1 VIADLEPAG
10 YRYGSGC
17 VVAGKTVL
25 TAAHVIVG
33 AVAVTVRDAS
43 KRSYPAEVDAAFVG
57 DPDGLG
63 PDLALVQVDELPG
76 DGYPPLGLGRV
87 VRDSAVPMVI
97 ERCHAFGYP
106 GFAECPVPIPSRD
119 SVQAIGVIAA
129 LSKFA
134 HGLLS
139 MVVSIEPAAL
149 DPERARSGE
158 SPWSGMSGGPVVA
171 EERLLGVVFEHSLA
185 EGSSAITVVPLT
197 ALEADPA
204 HPLWGPGVPNP
215 AMWWQRLAVGGPAD
229 LLPVPTP
236 TPTPETAQMRT
247 SAYLAQVA
255 RIAPTELLG
264 RAEELDKLAEFC
276 TTPDSG
282 SYLWLRAPAWAGKS
296 ALLSWFVLHPPP
308 GVRVVSFFVTAR
320 FASQDDRVAFADAVL
335 EQALALRGQPV
346 PALLTESTRDAH
358 MLTQLNEAAAVCLAR
373 AERLVLVVDGLDED
387 RGADSHSIAAL
398 LPARPIAGMRV
409 IVASRPNPP
418 LPPDVREDHPLHDS
432 ATVRVLAQSPH
443 AALTKASTQHELKR
457 LLADQS
463 GDRDLL
469 GFAAAAGGGLTTRDL
484 AELTARQAWRVE
496 DRLRATA
503 GRTFVTRA
511 GTWQNQETYVL
522 GHEELQKDA
531 VSLFGDEALEA
542 YRQRLHEWADAY
554 SERGWPDNTPDFLL
568 QGYFRLVQATGPP
581 ARMVGLVTDPARQ
594 ARMLAR
600 SGAESSAAAELT
612 ITQDAIL
619 ATEPPDLAAMATV
632 AVHRDVMVRRNRNIP
647 ADLPALWARLG
658 AYTRAE
664 ALAQSIN
671 DPGQRAAAL
680 QSIAAVLSPPGSD
693 DAESAH
699 LPPPT
704 TSPGSSDARASVAAD
719 PDDLAKHDVEALIS
733 AARSIGGADATAL
746 FDAAEATA
754 YTARDPDL
762 RTKLWNHISWARGS
776 TASWDASTP
785 PGTSLAEQSYLE
797 FASLVELDGI
807 VRRAAAMGDL
817 DRAAEIARTVHR
829 ADPSS
834 KLLLTI
840 VEHMVEAGYIGR
852 AEQIALSFPDGQGRT
867 DALKRLVELAV
878 EIGAEV
884 SAERIAWRLVT
895 IEGVPTALLQV
906 ARATWY
912 RGEIARAHSL
922 VHRALDAK
930 PDPSS
935 WSSTNDFLNVLQ
947 TMVEIGGVEEAASAA
962 TARTSEGIRRRALLT
977 VAQAAYDK
985 GEYAPARTLAAQVLR
1000 DAAAA
1005 APGSPWISDW
1015 LAAPDWRVT
1024 QDWRGVLGDAAG
1036 LLVKLGEVEQ
1046 ARAVAL
1052 ALTDPRRRAGV
1063 LMRIVEAALEAGD
1076 LATAEA
1082 TSNLIVNPAAR
1093 DELLPSFIRAYL
1105 RAGNHAA
1112 AMTIAQRA
1120 RDADRP
1126 AKLLIEAVQHALDE
1140 GALDIAAA
1148 LAQAVREHDVL
1159 VALRMKVA
1167 RAAVISDTPAQAQPF
1182 LEAAEI
1188 AARTVPDAAWR
1199 AAALTEAAW
1208 ALLPGA
1214 YADRI
1219 GMLTAAAEAAAGQI
1233 PDAEPRAAALVNIAA
1248 VVTAAGDPVRADR
1261 IFREAAHKSSIPCA
1275 WAEHLAA
1282 RARSAADRGHHH
1294 TARAQVSAVGSL
1306 AQWITE
1312 PNNRVR
1318 AEQARLAAAI
1328 HVGDLS
1334 QAEDAARAIEHPDQQ
1349 ALALI
1354 DFTRALAAAGQA
1366 ERAITVALAIPTED
1380 RQADALSE
1388 IARLAAARGELDL
1401 AERAARAITV
1411 RGGQPPAL
1419 LSVAWNAARAGDLAR
1434 AEQIVASIADQEWR
1448 QLGLHAIQAQRDAP
1462 LAARTE
1468 PDTPPAFPPRPE
1480 TADATTDAE
1489 QQAQD
1494 LLRRVDA
1501 MPDHPMAAR
1510 LLAEAM
1516 RVGPCAPALASLSRV
1531 NQPAALAAADT
1542 LLTLLR

>member
-1 VIADLEPAG
+1 MIADLGPAG

-43 KRSYPAEVDAAFVG
+43 KRSYPAAVDAAFVG

-63 PDLALVQVDELPG
+63 PDLALVQVDDLPG

-87 VRDSAVPMVI
+87 VRDSAVPVVI

-106 GFAECPVPIPSRD
+106 GFAECPVPVPSRD

-185 EGSSAITVVPLT
+185 EGSSAIIVVPLT

-204 HPLWGPGVPNP
+204 HPLWGPGAPDP

-229 LLPVPTP
+229 LHPVPTP
-236 TPTPETAQMRT
+236 TPTPENAQIHT

-255 RIAPTELLG
+255 RIAPAELLG

-276 TTPDSG
+276 TTPDSE

-308 GVRVVSFFVTAR
+308 GVRVVSFFITAR

-358 MLTQLNEAAAVCLAR
+358 MLTQLNEAAAICLAR

-432 ATVRVLAQSPH
+432 ATVRALAQSPH

-469 GFAAAAGGGLTTRDL
+469 GFVAAAGGGLTTRDL
-484 AELTARQAWRVE
+484 AELTARQAWQVE

-531 VSLFGDEALEA
+531 VSLFGDEALET

-554 SERGWPDNTPDFLL
+554 AKRGWPDNTPDFLL
-568 QGYFRLVQATGPP
+568 QGYFRLVQATGPL

-600 SGAESSAAAELT
+600 SGAESAAAAELT

-693 DAESAH
+693 DAEPAH
-699 LPPPT
+699 PPPPT
-704 TSPGSSDARASVAAD
+704 TSPAPAGAPASVAAD
-719 PDDLAKHDVEALIS
+719 PDDLSKHDVEALIS

-746 FDAAEATA
+746 LDAAEATA

-762 RTKLWNHISWARGS
+762 RTNLWNHIAWARGS
-776 TASWDASTP
+776 TASWDTSTP
-785 PGTSLAEQSYLE
+785 PSTSLAESYLG
-797 FASLVELDGI
+797 FAWLVELDGI

-817 DRAAEIARTVHR
+817 NRAAEIARTVHR

-840 VEHMVEAGYIGR
+840 VEHMVKAGYIGR
-852 AEQIALSFPDGQGRT
+852 AEQIALSFPDGQGQT

-878 EIGAEV
+878 EAGAPV
-884 SAERIAWRLVT
+884 SAEHIALRLLT

-906 ARATWY
+906 ARTAWD
-912 RGEIARAHSL
+912 RGETRRAQAL
-922 VHRALDAK
+922 LDRALDAT

-935 WSSTNDFLNVLQ
+935 WPSTNDFLNAVR
-947 TMVEIGGVEEAASAA
+947 TMVEIGGVEKAASAA
-962 TARTSEGIRRRALLT
+962 TARTNGNIRRQALLT
-977 VAQAAYDK
+977 VAQAAYDQ
-985 GEYAPARTLAAQVLR
+985 GEYANARTLAAQVLR

-1005 APGSPWISDW
+1005 PPGWRWISDW

-1024 QDWRGVLGDAAG
+1024 QDWRGVLGDAAS

-1052 ALTDPRRRAGV
+1052 ALTDPRRLAGV
-1063 LMRIVEAALEAGD
+1063 LVRIVEAALEAGD
-1076 LATAEA
+1076 LAAAEA

-1105 RAGNHAA
+1105 RADNHAA

-1120 RDADRP
+1120 RDADLP
-1126 AKLLIEAVQHALDE
+1126 TNLLIEAVQHALGE
-1140 GALDIAAA
+1140 GALDTAAA

-1167 RAAVISDTPAQAQPF
+1167 RAAVASDTPAQAQPF

-1214 YADRI
+1214 YVDRI

-1233 PDAEPRAAALVNIAA
+1233 PDEEPRAAALVNIAA

-1261 IFREAAHKSSIPCA
+1261 IFQEAAHTSSIPCA

-1282 RARSAADRGHHH
+1282 RARAAADNGHHH

-1306 AQWITE
+1306 TQWITE

-1318 AEQARLAAAI
+1318 AEQARLAVAI

-1388 IARLAAARGELDL
+1388 IARLAAARGELGL

-1419 LSVAWNAARAGDLAR
+1419 LSVAWNAARAGNLAR

-1448 QLGLHAIQAQRDAP
+1448 QLGLHTIQAQRDAP
-1462 LAARTE
+1462 PAAPTE
-1468 PDTPPAFPPRPE
+1468 LDTPPTFHPRPK
-1480 TADATTDAE
+1480 TASATTDAE

-1494 LLRRVDA
+1494 LLRGVDA
-1501 MPDHPMAAR
+1501 MPDQPMAAR

-1516 RVGPCAPALASLSRV
+1516 RAGPCAPALASLSRV
-1531 NQPAALAAADT
+1531 DQPAALAAADT